1 MGTPVLLRDIGAV
14 RIGPAQRRG
23 LADLDGQGEVVGGVV
38 VARSGTN
45 ALQVIDAVKARIRE
59 IQTTLPEGVQ
69 IVPTYDRST
78 LIRASIDTLKHTLI
92 EELIVV
98 TLVILLFLL
107 HFRSTLV
114 PALLLPIA
122 VVVAFV
128 PMKQM
133 GLTANIMSLGGI
145 AIAIGAMVDAA
156 IIVVENVHKRLE
168 AWEASGRREPRTEVV
183 VSALTATSAMPRM
196 ASSTASMP
204 RTPSRARPSARKRRK
219 RRPNQPS
226 STMAGE
232 STGG

>member
-1 MGTPVLLRDIGAV
+1 MSNADVGGRILEVSGTEHYVRGRGYVKDPRDLEKVVLGAHMGTPIAVRDVGAV

-23 LADLDGQGEVVGGVV
+23 LADLDGEGEVVGGVV

-45 ALQVIDAVKARIRE
+45 ALQVIDAVKARIQE
-59 IQTTLPEGVQ
+59 LQSTLPRGVQ

-78 LIRASIDTLKHTLI
+78 LIRASIDTLEHTLI

-107 HFRSTLV
+107 HLRSTIV

-122 VVVAFV
+122 VLVAFV

-168 AWEASGRREPRTEVV
+168 SSTEPRET
-183 VSALTATSAMPRM
+183 
-196 ASSTASMP
+196 
-204 RTPSRARPSARKRRK
+204 
-219 RRPNQPS
+219 
-226 STMAGE
+226 
-232 STGG
+232 

>member
-1 MGTPVLLRDIGAV
+1 GGGGTEHYVRGRGYVKDPRDLEKVVLGAHLGTPVVLRDVGAV

-23 LADLDGQGEVVGGVV
+23 LADLDGEGEIVGGVV

-45 ALQVIDAVKARIRE
+45 ALQVIDAVKARIE
-59 IQTTLPEGVQ
+59 ELKPTLPQGVQ

-128 PMKQM
+128 PMKQTD
-133 GLTANIMSLGGI
+133 LTAHII
-145 AIAIGAMVDAA
+145 ALDGLAVP
-156 IIVVENVHKRLE
+156 L
-168 AWEASGRREPRTEVV
+168 
-183 VSALTATSAMPRM
+183 
-196 ASSTASMP
+196 
-204 RTPSRARPSARKRRK
+204 
-219 RRPNQPS
+219 
-226 STMAGE
+226 
-232 STGG
+232 

>member
-1 MGTPVLLRDIGAV
+1 
-14 RIGPAQRRG
+14 
-23 LADLDGQGEVVGGVV
+23 
-38 VARSGTN
+38 

-59 IQTTLPEGVQ
+59 IQTNLPEGVQ

-145 AIAIGAMVDAA
+145 AIVMAAMVAAA
-156 IIVVENVHKRLE
+156 IIVVHNVPTRLQ
-168 AWEASGRREPRTEVV
+168 AWA
-183 VSALTATSAMPRM
+183 A
-196 ASSTASMP
+196 
-204 RTPSRARPSARKRRK
+204 
-219 RRPNQPS
+219 
-226 STMAGE
+226 
-232 STGG
+232 